1 MARENLWRFC
11 YDHSLTIVLAIFA
24 LAAWVVGFTI
34 EDEFWQGFVTDL
46 GHDAFSGV
54 IIFALSAWL
63 YERNRPEK
71 PPK

>member
-1 MARENLWRFC
+1 MARKNVRRFC
-11 YDHSLTIVLAIFA
+11 YDHSLTIALSIFVV
-24 LAAWVVGFTI
+24 AAWSVALTI
-34 EDEFWQGFVTDL
+34 EDEYWQGFVTDL